1 MLACMDTSS
10 GRVVA
15 VVNTKGG
22 VTKTTTSVLLACA
35 LSAYGGVEVR
45 DADPQGSATEWAERA
60 EDAGTP
66 LPFEVVIANQRS
78 LGRPARADWVVIDT
92 PPGHAQI
99 VDAAIAAADF
109 VIIPSTP
116 TGLDIDRMW
125 ATLEVAQR
133 TPHAVLLTRVGTG
146 TNTLAAALA
155 LLDEEKVP
163 RFETLI
169 PRREAI
175 AAAFGAV
182 PHDLYGYENVA
193 TELMEALS

>member
-1 MLACMDTSS
+1 MATSN
-10 GRVVA
+10 GRVIA

-22 VTKTTTSVLLACA
+22 VTKTTSSVLLAIA
-35 LSAYGGVEVR
+35 LSAYGSVELR

-60 EDAGTP
+60 ASAGTP
-66 LPFEVVIANQRS
+66 LPFEVTIANQRS
-78 LGRPARADWVVIDT
+78 LRREAYSDWVVIDT

-109 VIIPSTP
+109 VIIPSAP

-133 TPHAVLLTRVGTG
+133 TPHAVLLTRVGKG

-163 RFETLI
+163 LFETLI

-182 PHDLYGYENVA
+182 PRNLHGYENVA
-193 TELMEALS
+193 VELMEVMA

>member
-1 MLACMDTSS
+1 MNTSS

-22 VTKTTTSVLLACA
+22 VAKTTTSVLLACA
-35 LSAYGGVEVR
+35 FSAHGSVEVR

-193 TELMEALS
+193 MELMEALS

>member
-1 MLACMDTSS
+1 MLVCMCASS
-10 GRVVA
+10 GHVVA

-22 VTKTTTSVLLACA
+22 VAKTTTSVLLACA
-35 LSAYGGVEVR
+35 LSAYGSVEVR

-60 EDAGTP
+60 ADDGVA

-78 LGRPARADWVVIDT
+78 LSRPARVDWVVIDT

-109 VIIPSTP
+109 VIIPSSP

-125 ATLEVAQR
+125 ATLEVAR
-133 TPHAVLLTRVGTG
+133 STPHAVLLTRVGAG
-146 TNTLAAALA
+146 TNTLAAAVS
-155 LLDEEKVP
+155 LLDDERVP

-175 AAAFGAV
+175 AACFGGV
-182 PHDLYGYENVA
+182 PAQLFGYENVA

>member
-1 MLACMDTSS
+1 MDTSS

-22 VTKTTTSVLLACA
+22 VAKTTTSVLLACA
-35 LSAYGGVEVR
+35 FSAHGSVEVR

>member
-1 MLACMDTSS
+1 MSS
-10 GRVVA
+10 HIIA

-22 VTKTTTSVLLACA
+22 VAKTTTSILLAHA
-35 LSAYGGVEVR
+35 LSAHGSVELR

-66 LPFEVVIANQRS
+66 LPFDVAIANQRS
-78 LGRPARADWVVIDT
+78 LGWPARSDWVVIDT

-99 VDAAIAAADF
+99 VDAAITAADF
-109 VIIPSTP
+109 VIIPSAP

-125 ATLEVAQR
+125 ATLEIAQR
-133 TPHAVLLTRVGTG
+133 TPHAVLLTRVRTG
-146 TNTLAAALA
+146 TNTLAAAVA

-169 PRREAI
+169 PQREAI
-175 AAAFGAV
+175 AASFGAI

-193 TELMEALS
+193 TELMEVMS

>member
-1 MLACMDTSS
+1 MSS
-10 GRVVA
+10 HIIA

-22 VTKTTTSVLLACA
+22 VAKTTTSILLAHA
-35 LSAYGGVEVR
+35 LSAHGSVELR

-66 LPFEVVIANQRS
+66 LPFDVAIANQRS
-78 LGRPARADWVVIDT
+78 LGRPARADWVMIDT

-109 VIIPSTP
+109 VIIPSSP

-125 ATLEVAQR
+125 ATLEVAR
-133 TPHAVLLTRVGTG
+133 STPHAVLLTRVGAG
-146 TNTLAAALA
+146 TNTLAAAVS
-155 LLDEEKVP
+155 LLDEERVP

-175 AAAFGAV
+175 AACFGGV
-182 PHDLYGYENVA
+182 PAQLFGYENVA